1 MTTEQEQDFALLEA
15 HAEAA
20 KIAEIRIGVYEK
32 VLGDMEE
39 YYLQVVTSVSRHFG
53 EACNMIEN
61 EILSLEAVVKKVQH
75 G

>member
-1 MTTEQEQDFALLEA
+1 MTTEQEQEYDAA
-15 HAEAA
+15 MKDIEAA

-61 EILSLEAVVKKVQH
+61 EILSLEAVVKKVK
-75 G
+75 